1 MKLKPT
7 KCLLGATEIKEDFVL
22 HLCDNPYKCEGCTGF
37 LFKMKKAFM
46 SEWYIDNTIMKDILS
61 IKMELEYKS
70 HHEYLLRI
78 YGVISFM
85 NEIHSFFT
93 ETQKKIF
100 HKRGFLL
107 QNRLLLDK
115 KDNKVKI
122 EFTLLFPPV
131 NKMDTYNGY
140 LIDVFKMKLPDFI
153 ISSNIL
159 TADNFEP
166 EKCSPELYDPKSYD
180 EIFNKLENELGAIQ
194 NKVETTYLYTWG
206 TFNFDFS
213 KSNGFSCNELSLND
227 KNLQAMNINVPE

>member
-1 MKLKPT
+1 MKLTTP
-7 KCLLGATEIKEDFVL
+7 KCLLDSTEIDKDFVL

-70 HHEYLLRI
+70 HYEYLLRI
-78 YGVISFM
+78 NGVISFM
-85 NEIHSFFT
+85 NEIHSVFT

-100 HKRGFLL
+100 HNRRFLL

-115 KDNKVKI
+115 KENKVKI

-131 NKMDTYNGY
+131 NQIDTYNGY
-140 LIDVFKMKLPDFI
+140 FIDVFKMKLPDFI
-153 ISSNIL
+153 ISSNML

-166 EKCSPELYDPKSYD
+166 EKCSPKLYDPKSYD
-180 EIFNKLENELGAIQ
+180 EIFNKLENELGGIQ

-213 KSNGFSCNELSLND
+213 KNDGFSCDELSLND
-227 KNLQAMNINVPE
+227 KNLQTMNINVP